1 MDIRKKTVKT
11 DVKDK
16 AIRELQGQV
25 LQLHKDKT
33 ALMSRCRT
41 LSRGLVCSFCNFRCE
56 CVYVD
61 HSKDGDVNV

>member
-11 DVKDK
+11 DAKDK
-16 AIRELQGQV
+16 VIRELQEQV

-41 LSRGLVCSFCNFRCE
+41 LSRGVVCSFCNFKDE
-56 CVYVD
+56 CLYAV
-61 HSKDGDVNV
+61 KDRRK